1 MIVTVIDEITRFSP
15 YPMRT
20 QLTGKRSL
28 NIILQVILYLTSGL
42 VHLQSIRDIQA
53 CLQVS
58 CVNKITLHTL
68 SESKESDVSHDIFWV
83 VTVLIILLLMDV
95 YNAIWAARNPN
106 RHMDWINRKYAH
118 RLTSDL
124 SDEEQKEMLSSA
136 LIELKND
143 LTTIRSEIDDLLQQK
158 EITRKQVLAL
168 VDGIKNFGLA
178 KSNRVNVAS
187 QYILGIV
194 TGIISSYIYALLTGS

>member
-1 MIVTVIDEITRFSP
+1 MGVYTNRF
-15 YPMRT
+15 
-20 QLTGKRSL
+20 TGS
-28 NIILQVILYLTSGL
+28 
-42 VHLQSIRDIQA
+42 
-53 CLQVS
+53 
-58 CVNKITLHTL
+58 
-68 SESKESDVSHDIFWV
+68 
-83 VTVLIILLLMDV
+83 
-95 YNAIWAARNPN
+95 
-106 RHMDWINRKYAH
+106 
-118 RLTSDL
+118 
-124 SDEEQKEMLSSA
+124 
-136 LIELKND
+136 KND